1 MPVNK
6 SLTLQGPFRTVAAL
20 TLASVLGACTSLQ
33 VPDLAHGD
41 LRPMSGPAV
50 SDNRTPL
57 DISYLCY
64 ADALRVSQAPRVAV
78 AVGAVPDY
86 TGKLSQFE
94 GSAVTQG
101 GSLMVFSA
109 LSKLAD
115 TVSIHE
121 RFDTRVTELE
131 LAYSDKQ
138 RLGDGET
145 HEVNGQAVPWVPYFG
160 GTIEKS
166 DVYIVGGITEL
177 NYNIRS
183 GGAEARIGQ
192 TGPKVRTF
200 TLNVAVDLRLVDTSS
215 LRVWSAVSVQK
226 QIVGQEVGFEM
237 FRFFNGDDLID
248 INVGSKAQEPI
259 QFAVRSAIE
268 VATLKLLSDYTNVD
282 HAPCLPDSWKLP
294 ADSEM
299 REARNRFYARSQIEK
314 TGLGRTGAESQI
326 APTDRGVPPM
336 DPVIEGSSQM
346 PGPVPG
352 QAPGTDGQAD
362 TQVVQ

>member
-1 MPVNK
+1 M
-6 SLTLQGPFRTVAAL
+6 AL
-20 TLASVLGACTSLQ
+20 GLLGALGACATLQ
-33 VPDLAHGD
+33 VPELAHGD
-41 LRPMSGPAV
+41 IEPLSGPAV
-50 SDNRTPL
+50 SDNLTPL
-57 DISYLCY
+57 DVSYVCY
-64 ADALRVSQAPRVAV
+64 ANALRAHQAPRAAV

-109 LSKLAD
+109 LSKLGD

-138 RLGDGET
+138 RLGDGQT
-145 HEVNGQAVPWVPYFG
+145 HEVNGQVVPWVPYFG

-177 NYNIRS
+177 NYNISS
-183 GGAEARIGQ
+183 GGAEARVGQ

-237 FRFFNGDDLID
+237 FRFLSGADLVD
-248 INVGSKAQEPI
+248 INIGSKAQEPI

-268 VATLKLLSDYTNVD
+268 AATLKLLGDYTGVD
-282 HAPCLPDSWKLP
+282 YASCLPDDWKLP
-294 ADSEM
+294 TDFDLLAAGSSPRSGQGRLASASVSVPDPRQ
-299 REARNRFYARSQIEK
+299 REKETRPSTALAK
-314 TGLGRTGAESQI
+314 TGKESLLDEESGA
-326 APTDRGVPPM
+326 AGL
-336 DPVIEGSSQM
+336 PVDAG
-346 PGPVPG
+346 GL
-352 QAPGTDGQAD
+352 
-362 TQVVQ
+362 

>member
-1 MPVNK
+1 MRLNK
-6 SLTLQGPFRTVAAL
+6 SLNLQRPGGMIAAL
-20 TLASVLGACTSLQ
+20 TLATALGACASMQ

-41 LRPMSGPAV
+41 LRPMTGPAV

-57 DISYLCY
+57 DVSFLCY
-64 ADALRVSQAPRVAV
+64 ANALRTNHASKAAV

-109 LSKLAD
+109 LSKLGD

-138 RLGDGET
+138 RLGDGQA
-145 HEVNGQAVPWVPYFG
+145 HEVNGQVVPWVPYFG
-160 GTIEKS
+160 GSIEKS

-183 GGAEARIGQ
+183 GGAEARVGQ

-226 QIVGQEVGFEM
+226 QIVGQEIGFEM

-268 VATLKLLSDYTNVD
+268 VATLKLLGEYTGVDY
-282 HAPCLPDSWKLP
+282 AGCLPDIWKLP
-294 ADSEM
+294 GETEILEAQDRFSPRNSGQFADLNSVDLGNAPRLAEPAAPM
-299 REARNRFYARSQIEK
+299 IAQELRGLLQREPVEPQGPI
-314 TGLGRTGAESQI
+314 
-326 APTDRGVPPM
+326 
-336 DPVIEGSSQM
+336 DPDNEYRV
-346 PGPVPG
+346 
-352 QAPGTDGQAD
+352 TK
-362 TQVVQ
+362 

>member
-1 MPVNK
+1 MPV
-6 SLTLQGPFRTVAAL
+6 SDPRSQRRSAGILVALGLLGA
-20 TLASVLGACTSLQ
+20 LGACATMK
-33 VPDLAHGD
+33 VPVIAHGGVGP
-41 LRPMSGPAV
+41 LNGPAV

-57 DISYLCY
+57 DPSYVCY
-64 ADALRVSQAPRVAV
+64 AHALRAHNIPPAAV

-109 LSKLAD
+109 LSKLGD
-115 TVSIHE
+115 TVSVHE

-138 RLGDGET
+138 RLGDGRT
-145 HEVNGQAVPWVPYFG
+145 HEVNGQQVPWVPYFG

-192 TGPKVRTF
+192 TGPKARTF

-215 LRVWSAVSVQK
+215 LRVRSAVSVQK

-237 FRFFNGDDLID
+237 FRFLSGADLVD

-268 VATLKLLSDYTNVD
+268 AATLKLLGDYTGVD
-282 HAPCLPDSWKLP
+282 YAGCLPDDWKLP
-294 ADSEM
+294 GDFERSAAASASRSEKGRLAGLRPADAGG
-299 REARNRFYARSQIEK
+299 REQATVRAAAEA
-314 TGLGRTGAESQI
+314 GTGAL
-326 APTDRGVPPM
+326 PGG
-336 DPVIEGSSQM
+336 DPGK
-346 PGPVPG
+346 PVLLAG
-352 QAPGTDGQAD
+352 AGGL
-362 TQVVQ
+362 